1 MKLDKNISVLL
12 EGVGEMK
19 KRVLLTGIII
29 LALILSACGKS
40 NKDTENET
48 ETDAIS
54 VESTELS
61 KGELTSKKS
70 LYGQTQRLEQTTIM
84 LTQPSELDELKTKK
98 PLYGQT
104 QTNEQTQIMLTQPG
118 ELDELKV
125 KNGDNVKKDD
135 DLAVIKSEAGEQ
147 TIEAPKKRVVA
158 NMPDSTGG
166 MVSNEEPFAM
176 IIDLD
181 DIKIQA
187 TATQKMRNLF
197 KTDQEVTVEIDDE
210 DYTGEVMALDPL
222 PNENGEYELHVK
234 VENEDGKIKI
244 GESAKIIVDKTLE
257 KDALIVPSEAIVTSE
272 EEDFVYIVEDDKA
285 KQIKVDIV
293 ESQTKETAIKV
304 K

>member
-12 EGVGEMK
+12 EGVGDMK

-29 LALILSACGKS
+29 LALILSACGNS
-40 NKDTENET
+40 NNDTENET

-54 VESTELS
+54 VETTEIS
-61 KGELTSKKS
+61 KGDLTSKKS
-70 LYGQTQRLEQTTIM
+70 LYGQKQPIEQT
-84 LTQPSELDELKTKK
+84 P
-98 PLYGQT
+98 
-104 QTNEQTQIMLTQPG
+104 IMLTQPG

-147 TIEAPKKRVVA
+147 TIEAPKKGVVA

-187 TATQKMRNLF
+187 TATQKKLNLF
-197 KTDQEVTVEIDDE
+197 KTDQEATVDIDDE
-210 DYTGEVMALDPL
+210 EYTGEVIALDPL
-222 PNENGEYELHVK
+222 PKENGEYELHVK
-234 VENEDGKIKI
+234 VECENGKIKI
-244 GESAKIIVDKTLE
+244 GASAKITVDNTLE

-285 KQIKVDIV
+285 IQIKVDIV
-293 ESQTKETAIKV
+293 ESQTKETAIKGEI
-304 K
+304 KS